1 MLKTVHKVIQFNQEA
16 WMKLYIYM
24 NTEYRKKAKNKFE
37 KNFLKLMI
45 NSVFFFCENN
55 GRCKKLQRY

>member
-45 NSVFFFCENN
+45 NSVVFF
-55 GRCKKLQRY
+55 L